1 MSDTVPSWLKPRLG
15 DPRPGHADLA
25 IARLGGEQI
34 FGRGGFA
41 LSSPAFGL
49 GQPLDPSF
57 TADEED
63 AVAPPLEWTA
73 PPPGS
78 QELVL
83 VVEDADNAAPR
94 PFAHWTVWG
103 LSPQKGKLLEGEIPP
118 RVGKNAHGNSEWLL
132 PEVAA
137 GDPAHEYVFQLFALD
152 LPLTLMPGASREDL
166 FAAMDGHV
174 TACTLT
180 TATYAGPEEDEGADW
195 DDEEI

>member
-1 MSDTVPSWLKPRLG
+1 MSNTAPSWLQAKLGSPRA
-15 DPRPGHADLA
+15 GHAGLA
-25 IARLGGEQI
+25 LARFGDERSL
-34 FGRGGFA
+34 GRGGFA
-41 LSSPAFGL
+41 LSSPAFKD
-49 GQPLDPSF
+49 GQELDPCF

-83 VVEDADNAAPR
+83 LVEDADNAAPK
-94 PFAHWTVWG
+94 PFLHWAVWG
-103 LSPQKGKLLEGEIPP
+103 LTPQKGMLLEGEVPP

-137 GDPAHEYVFQLFALD
+137 GDPEHQFVFQLFALD

-166 FAAMDGHV
+166 LAAIDGHV
-174 TACTLT
+174 TACAMT
-180 TATYAGPEEDEGADW
+180 TATYAGSDDGEPDWEG
-195 DDEEI
+195 DDN